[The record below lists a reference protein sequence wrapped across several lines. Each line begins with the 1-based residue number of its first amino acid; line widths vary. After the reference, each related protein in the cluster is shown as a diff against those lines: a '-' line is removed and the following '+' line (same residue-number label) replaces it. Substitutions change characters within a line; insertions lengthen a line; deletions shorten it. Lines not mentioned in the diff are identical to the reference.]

1 LFIVLIMKEYN
12 FKDSVVE
19 FFKRVYE
26 RVNVDYRLARFDA
39 MAESGELEGMCSSEV
54 HRRFHISGEF

>member
-1 LFIVLIMKEYN
+1 MKEYN